1 MGGVG
6 GGRRMDVYVRRVETC
21 RLYSVKNVGSECG
34 GWWRG

>member
-6 GGRRMDVYVRRVETC
+6 LCDGGEYVGRVGTY
-21 RLYSVKNVGSECG
+21 RLYSVKSVGSECG